1 MRAVRE
7 PSSVVAAA
15 LRRSLPYL
23 RLFRGKTFV
32 IKAGGAVFSHDETTR
47 SLMEQVGLLHQVG
60 IRSVVVHGGGKQST
74 ELAHSLGAEARFVHG
89 RRVTAAKDLEVAA
102 MTLNGTVNARLL
114 SSCRKLGLPAV
125 GVSGVDAGLIL
136 ARRRPPVT
144 VEGDEGK
151 ETVDY
156 GFVGDIEEVN
166 PGLLEDLL
174 DNGHLPVVSP
184 LSADTEG
191 RLLNINADT
200 VAAALAVALDAEKL
214 ILMTGAAGVLADAN
228 RAASLVPYIDLAG
241 LDQLRR
247 DGSLTY
253 GMLPKATAIESAL
266 NGGVR
271 RVHVIS
277 YHLDDSLLTEVF
289 TNEGCGTLIVPDK
302 GAVSRAGLEALK
314 G

>member
-1 MRAVRE
+1 MRAVHE
-7 PSSVVAAA
+7 PSSGVAAA

-32 IKAGGAVFSHDETTR
+32 IKAGGAVFRQEGTTQA
-47 SLMEQVGLLHQVG
+47 LMEQVGLLHQVG
-60 IRSVVVHGGGKQST
+60 IRVVVVHGGGPQST
-74 ELAHSLGAEARFVHG
+74 ELAHHLGAEARFVQG
-89 RRVTAAKDLEVAA
+89 RRVTEAKDLEVAA
-102 MTLNGTVNARLL
+102 MTLNGTINARLL

-125 GVSGVDAGLIL
+125 GISGVDAGLIL
-136 ARRRPPVT
+136 ATRRPPVT
-144 VEGDEGK
+144 VEGDEGT

-166 PGLLEDLL
+166 PGVLADLL
-174 DNGHLPVVSP
+174 ASGHLPVVSP
-184 LSADTEG
+184 LSADREG

-214 ILMTGAAGVLADAN
+214 ILMSGAAGVLTDAEQP
-228 RAASLVPYIDLAG
+228 ASLVPYIDLAG
-241 LDQLRR
+241 LDQMRR
-247 DGSLTY
+247 DGCLTY

-266 NGGVR
+266 NNGVR

-277 YHLDDSLLTEVF
+277 YQLKDSLLTEVF

-302 GAVSRAGLEALK
+302 GAVSRAGLEALQA
-314 G
+314 